1 MYLSARVP
9 LAGGTSR
16 VSEVVVVFHSMV
28 SVLCDTVVTVIV
40 GIFIYAAEL
49 KHVAPGTAE
58 SALNTS
64 APDDEIVLNFQV
76 CTSVPLISAPCNIE
90 VRAFSGD
97 IFDQIA

>member
-1 MYLSARVP
+1 M
-9 LAGGTSR
+9 
-16 VSEVVVVFHSMV
+16 VVVLHSVV

-64 APDDEIVLNFQV
+64 AHCDVIVCGLPS
-76 CTSVPLISAPCNIE
+76 TSVPLISVPCNIE
-90 VRAFSGD
+90 VRASSED